1 VFVNGHLSGRWL
13 RDAHHL
19 RRGEAGMESL
29 RFCMVTTFYP
39 PYSFGGDAT
48 AIHQLVN
55 MLARRGHEVDVIH
68 CLDSYRALARG
79 APAAGYPNEP
89 GVTVHSLTSGVGA
102 LSPLATYETG
112 YPLFKARKIRRI
124 LAAKRFDVTHFHNI
138 SLVGGPMVLR
148 YGQGVKLYTMH
159 EHWLVCPTHVLF
171 KFQREPCMERSCF
184 RCTLAYGRPPQL
196 WRYTGL
202 LAKALRHVD
211 AFIAPSEFTLRR
223 HRADGLQVP
232 IVHIP
237 SCISEPVDPPDQA
250 APSTV
255 PLPARPFF
263 LFVGR
268 LEKLK
273 GLQTVIPLFL
283 GDGAADLVIAG
294 DGQYGDE
301 LKRLAQGSARI
312 HFLGRLP
319 PALLRT
325 VYRRAVALLVPSLT
339 FETFGQVVIEAYAAR
354 LPVIARDLGPLPDIV
369 AQSAGGLVYRNTH
382 ELTEA
387 MERLRTDAALRLRL
401 GEAGYQAYRV
411 HWTEEAHL
419 ERYFGLIAEIRARKS
434 VRVTVP

>member
-1 VFVNGHLSGRWL
+1 M
-13 RDAHHL
+13 DP
-19 RRGEAGMESL
+19 L
-29 RFCMVTTFYP
+29 RFCMITTFYP

-48 AIHQLVN
+48 AIHQLAN

-68 CLDSYRALARG
+68 CMDSYRALARG
-79 APAAGYPNEP
+79 SPVAGYPNEP
-89 GVTVHSLTSGVGA
+89 GVTVHSLKSGVGA
-102 LSPLATYETG
+102 LSPLATYQTG
-112 YPLFKARKIRRI
+112 YPVFKARKIRRI

-171 KFQREPCMERSCF
+171 KFQREPCVERSCF
-184 RCTLAYGRPPQL
+184 RCTLAYRRPPQL

-211 AFIAPSEFTLRR
+211 AFIAPSEFTLQR
-223 HRADGLQVP
+223 HRAAGLEIP

-237 SCISEPVDPPDQA
+237 SCLSDPTDPPDPA
-250 APSTV
+250 ALSRL

-283 GDGAADLVIAG
+283 GDGAADLVVAG
-294 DGQYGDE
+294 DGNYAEE
-301 LKRLAQGSARI
+301 LKRLAAASARI
-312 HFLGRLP
+312 HFLGRLL
-319 PALLRT
+319 PAELRAL
-325 VYRRAVALLVPSLT
+325 YARAVALLVPSLT
-339 FETFGQVVIEAYAAR
+339 FEVFCLVIIEAYAER
-354 LPVIARDLGPLPDIV
+354 LPVIARDLGPLPNIV
-369 AQSAGGLVYRNTH
+369 DQSGGGLVYRTTH
-382 ELTEA
+382 DLMEA
-387 MERLRTDAALRLRL
+387 MERLRTDAALRLQL
-401 GEAGYQAYRV
+401 GEAGYQAYRT

-419 ERYFGLIAEIRARKS
+419 ERYLGLIAEIRARKS
-434 VRVTVP
+434 SRVAVP